1 MNNQIL
7 PYDFIKLKDEI
18 TINGIYTFF
27 YQEKDV
33 SFIFPGETH
42 DFWELIYMDKG
53 FAYLLIDDKG
63 FKINQGELFFSI
75 KIKIILFG
83 PIAMLLLFF
92 LQYPSTCTSR
102 MRSFLNLKG
111 LE

>member
-63 FKINQGELFFSI
+63 FKINQGELFFFNKNQNHIVWSDSNVA
-75 KIKIILFG
+75 
-83 PIAMLLLFF
+83 PFF